1 MRILFSGMIAALAL
15 AGCTYEAGYEVDTG
29 DFGNA
34 TLNNVG
40 VMNGEISYAA
50 NLGNRFASEVP
61 NTVNFAFDSDALD
74 ATAQQVL
81 RQQASW
87 IKQFPEVRF
96 RVYGYTD
103 AVGTPGYNRGLGKR
117 RADAVVRFLSRQG
130 INRSRLEAVESF
142 GETQPLIDTPNRER
156 RNRRAITEVTGFVK
170 RHPTV
175 MDGKYAQIIY
185 REYLT
190 SAEPQTGLSGITGE
204 DLRTGQ

>member
-61 NTVNFAFDSDALD
+61 NTVNFAFDSAALD

>member
-15 AGCTYEAGYEVDTG
+15 VGCTYEAGYEVDTG

-40 VMNGEISYAA
+40 VMNGELSYAT

-61 NTVNFAFDSDALD
+61 NTVNFAFDSTALD

-103 AVGTPGYNRGLGKR
+103 AVGSPGYNRGLGKR

-190 SAEPQTGLSGITGE
+190 SAEPATGLSGITGE